1 MAWNTTRRLALL
13 GGASSLLGGCEIW
26 DSVFGERRQNIPGE
40 RRTVLQAASRTLT
53 ADPALSGTPV
63 DLPPPATR
71 DSWPQAGGNAAHSG
85 GNPALGTTLTEIWR
99 ADFGTG
105 SGYRR
110 RITAPPIA
118 ADGTAFNIDAYG
130 MATGIS
136 LDRGAR
142 RWRRDT
148 SPENESSGYVGGGAA
163 FDGGT
168 LYIASGMAE
177 IMALDPGTGDIKWRQ
192 RMPAPARGAPSVA
205 DGRIFVP
212 TVDNHL
218 LALSTEDGRRLW
230 THRAQSVTSV
240 PLGLPTPAVE
250 SDIVVAGF
258 GSGELS
264 ALRTNDGRLV
274 WSETLASANRGALS
288 EVSGIHAMPVISE
301 GRVVALGM
309 GGLTICIDLRS
320 GRRIWE
326 REVGGTESAWM
337 AGNWVFLVTSEEQL
351 ACLGRDDGR
360 VRWVTDLRPAQQSGR
375 RAPPRATW
383 CPPMLAGSK
392 LYIAGSGAEL
402 LTVDPGTGEI
412 QARRGLPSGVSLPPA
427 VIGDLMLVSTN
438 NGTLVAL
445 RGT

>member
-1 MAWNTTRRLALL
+1 
-13 GGASSLLGGCEIW
+13 
-26 DSVFGERRQNIPGE
+26 
-40 RRTVLQAASRTLT
+40 
-53 ADPALSGTPV
+53 
-63 DLPPPATR
+63 
-71 DSWPQAGGNAAHSG
+71 
-85 GNPALGTTLTEIWR
+85 
-99 ADFGTG
+99 
-105 SGYRR
+105 
-110 RITAPPIA
+110 
-118 ADGTAFNIDAYG
+118 
-130 MATGIS
+130 
-136 LDRGAR
+136 
-142 RWRRDT
+142 
-148 SPENESSGYVGGGAA
+148 
-163 FDGGT
+163 
-168 LYIASGMAE
+168 MAE